1 MGEFGLATARPRGLW
16 VSQEPAQRPDGG
28 WPHVRWR
35 QPAVSARRARSP
47 VELFE
52 HLIEV
57 TGSTRGVTS
66 SNRVRH
72 GKLTLPLADAGSM
85 TRIELRPLHVD
96 TLARFS
102 AKKAERVSS
111 AAGD

>member
-16 VSQEPAQRPDGG
+16 VSQEPAQRPGG
-28 WPHVRWR
+28 WLAHVDGASPLYR
-35 QPAVSARRARSP
+35 ARRARSP
-47 VELFE
+47 VALFD

-57 TGSTRGVTS
+57 TGSARGVTS

-85 TRIELRPLHVD
+85 TRIELRSLSRRS
-96 TLARFS
+96 T
-102 AKKAERVSS
+102 RVLT
-111 AAGD
+111 G